1 MNHGASDTTG
11 QFNYQILIL
20 FNRSLDH
27 SVFIVMSQI
36 GVSGTLNKSQ
46 LIFYLIVGLVTIRKL
61 SPAIYRTRGQKF
73 NHSILLSNTDFVEWV
88 TGPFVLIVIGYI
100 LISYIINKSTCY
112 PDIKFQ
118 FQSLISL
125 CSRDNFNEAV
135 YFVGSLP
142 TQMLTR
148 KNRAA
153 VFYCSNEML
162 QVRMTFH
169 IVNDT

>member
-61 SPAIYRTRGQKF
+61 SPATYRTRGQKF

-88 TGPFVLIVIGYI
+88 TGPFVLIVTGYI

-118 FQSLISL
+118 FLSLISL
-125 CSRDNFNEAV
+125 CRGLVEII
-135 YFVGSLP
+135 
-142 TQMLTR
+142 LT
-148 KNRAA
+148 KPCISSDL
-153 VFYCSNEML
+153 YQLKC
-162 QVRMTFH
+162 
-169 IVNDT
+169 

>member
-61 SPAIYRTRGQKF
+61 SPATYRTRGQKF
-73 NHSILLSNTDFVEWV
+73 NHNILLSNTDFVEWV

-112 PDIKFQ
+112 PHIKFQ
-118 FQSLISL
+118 FLSLISL

-135 YFVGSLP
+135 YFFFNEAGSLP
-142 TQMLTR
+142 TQMLRR

-153 VFYCSNEML
+153 LFYCSNETY
-162 QVRMTFH
+162 VTSE
-169 IVNDT
+169 NDF